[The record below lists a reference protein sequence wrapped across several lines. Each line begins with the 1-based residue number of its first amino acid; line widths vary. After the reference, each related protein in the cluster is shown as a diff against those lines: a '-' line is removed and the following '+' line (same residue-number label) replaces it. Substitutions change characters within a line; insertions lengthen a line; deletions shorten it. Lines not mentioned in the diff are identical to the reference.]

1 MDGLV
6 VNHTNNNKESKKMT
20 QKQSQQVRL
29 GQYPEFHAFL
39 DFLSQLPE
47 DEHEQAWI
55 DAYDRLLPKAGPNV
69 P

>member
-1 MDGLV
+1 
-6 VNHTNNNKESKKMT
+6 MT
-20 QKQSQQVRL
+20 QTQSNQTRL

-55 DAYDRLLPKAGPNV
+55 DVYDRLLPKVGPNA